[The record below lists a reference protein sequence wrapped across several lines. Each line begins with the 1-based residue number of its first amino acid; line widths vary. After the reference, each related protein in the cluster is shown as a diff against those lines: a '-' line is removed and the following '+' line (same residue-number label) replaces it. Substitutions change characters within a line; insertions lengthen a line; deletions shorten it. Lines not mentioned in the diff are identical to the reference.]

1 MPLSDRNLWKPAL
14 YINPDLRRLPRPV
27 TSLVVVDKWKFNES
41 KVPLKDGVSI
51 SGHAFDGVRIRVSGS
66 VGIDPAGTT
75 VATEILM
82 FDAYKDF
89 RGYMD
94 LDSTDTPYEFF
105 IYHDTGGGGTYRK
118 FKNVWPVNLS
128 MDLGD
133 DNNALFKWSA
143 EWITED
149 PVIYTTAPGA

>member
-1 MPLSDRNLWKPAL
+1 MPLSDSNLWKPAL
-14 YINPDLRRLPRPV
+14 YIDPNLRRLLRPV
-27 TSLVVVDKWKFNES
+27 TSLTVIDKWKFNES

-66 VGIDPAGTT
+66 IGINSAGAI
-75 VATEILM
+75 VATEIGM
-82 FDAYKDF
+82 FDAYNTF

-94 LDSTDTPYEFF
+94 LSSNDSPYEFF

-118 FKNVWPVNLS
+118 FKNVWPVSMS

-133 DNNALFKWSA
+133 DNEPLFKWSA

-149 PVIYTTAPGA
+149 STIYTTAPGA